1 MRLLLHLLG
10 HCEVTVAG
18 APVPFNIRRK
28 HWYVTALV
36 ATAPN
41 CEIGRK
47 ELTETVWPLSDHN
60 SQTVLLHTWRRSM
73 QFASTAFLNGP
84 PVTIT
89 ENHVS
94 INSTCIGSDYLDCC
108 SQANIARKSID
119 GQAVLEAGTAF
130 DTIAE
135 EKILLPT
142 FPGEFV
148 EIRREF
154 DILRIEVLRRT
165 WQAEAHLHPPKKS
178 YKSTFELR
186 LRSLG
191 DLNGIGK
198 SAIPFKAISSD
209 TTPTKAFNLPTR
221 AQLTAAAIGSVII
234 VTPLVLGYINTPQK
248 SNDPA
253 VLSRPVNKPLSDLSR
268 NVLFRLGTRDVK
280 QSIATAIAISPTG
293 QIIAAGTAIKK
304 TGEHQTITMLLTK
317 SGKPSWVT
325 PLNDG
330 RGIMTTPQQIFCAEG
345 GRIYVAARLTVQSN
359 NASNLAPGSYMS
371 VNVYTADGRHVF
383 ERVHPVTLDKAAAH
397 QVKLISDQQGGVYA
411 FGSSATNQS
420 PEMLH
425 ITSGLEA
432 DTAPQRFV
440 FPKDFRLTDAIADDN
455 GHTFLLGHLPVKTRT
470 GIRMDWHIQAIDKAA
485 KTLWSRRITG
495 ADGRISTIV
504 SGKINAQG
512 NLVVYG
518 PLPSPEKRNGGRMV
532 ASLVTLSP
540 LTGDVILTD
549 RFDTENQN
557 LNFAL
562 CCLPIGKSAVI
573 AVTTHSTAGPEGIV
587 MHRFGNAH
595 TDTSLTLSVGL
606 PNDERVDDIV
616 SFFIDGN
623 GAANIL
629 LRRRKAKSSNA
640 ALSYVR
646 KFFGREVST
655 GSLTSDVP
663 FAYTT
668 GAAGYVAGH
677 YNNTFSVYYFG
688 LLP

>member
-1 MRLLLHLLG
+1 MRPLVHLLG
-10 HCEVTVAG
+10 QCELTVAG
-18 APVPFNIRRK
+18 APVSFQIRRK
-28 HWYVTALV
+28 LWHVIGLV

-41 CEIGRK
+41 CEIGRT
-47 ELTETVWPLSDHN
+47 ELTEAAWPLSDVN
-60 SQTVLLHTWRRSM
+60 SRNALLHMWRRSIVD
-73 QFASTAFLNGP
+73 ASAPFLNGTL
-84 PVTIT
+84 VNID

-94 INSTCIGSDYLDCC
+94 IDTTCVAIDYQDCC
-108 SQANIARKSID
+108 DLAKVALASDDAD
-119 GQAVLEAGTAF
+119 VVLEAGRAF
-130 DTIAE
+130 DALAE
-135 EKILLPT
+135 DKLLLPS
-142 FPGEFV
+142 FPSAFV
-148 EIRREF
+148 EIRRQF
-154 DILRIEVLRRT
+154 DIQRKAVLRRA
-165 WQAEAHLHPPKKS
+165 WQAEAHLHPEPQALVS
-178 YKSTFELR
+178 VFEER

-191 DLNGIGK
+191 DMNGIGS
-198 SAIPFKAISSD
+198 SAIPFKPLPG
-209 TTPTKAFNLPTR
+209 TTPIKKVNLPTG
-221 AQLTAAAIGSVII
+221 AQVTAATIIGLLIMAPI
-234 VTPLVLGYINTPQK
+234 VHVLIDTPRKVTYPK
-248 SNDPA
+248 A
-253 VLSRPVNKPLSDLSR
+253 LSQPVNKPLSDLSR
-268 NVLFRLGTRDVK
+268 NVIFQLGARDIK
-280 QSIATAIAISPTG
+280 QSLATAICTDPSG
-293 QIIAAGTAIKK
+293 NIIAAGMATK
-304 TGEHQTITMLLTK
+304 TNGNHQSITVMLTK
-317 SGKPSWVT
+317 SGQVRWAT

-330 RGIMTTPQQIFCAEG
+330 RGILTTPQQIFCADG

-359 NASNLAPGSYMS
+359 NTRNLAPGSYMS
-371 VNVYTADGRHVF
+371 VNVYATDGRHLF
-383 ERVHPVTLDKAAAH
+383 ERIHPVTLDTAAVH

-470 GIRMDWHIQAIDKAA
+470 VIRMDWHIQAIDKAA

-495 ADGRISTIV
+495 ADGRFSTIV

-518 PLPSPEKRNGGRMV
+518 PLPSPDKRNGGRMV

-562 CCLPIGKSAVI
+562 CCLPIGKSALI

-629 LRRRKAKSSNA
+629 LRPRQAKSSNA
-640 ALSYVR
+640 ALTYVR

>member
-1 MRLLLHLLG
+1 MRPLVHLLG
-10 HCEVTVAG
+10 QCELTVAG
-18 APVPFNIRRK
+18 APVSFQIRRK
-28 HWYVTALV
+28 LWHVIGLV

-41 CEIGRK
+41 CEIGRT
-47 ELTETVWPLSDHN
+47 ELTEAAWPLSDVN
-60 SQTVLLHTWRRSM
+60 SRNALLHMWRRSIVD
-73 QFASTAFLNGP
+73 ASAPFLNGTL
-84 PVTIT
+84 VNID

-94 INSTCIGSDYLDCC
+94 IDTTCVGIDYQDCC
-108 SQANIARKSID
+108 DLAKVALASDDAD
-119 GQAVLEAGTAF
+119 VVLEAGRAF
-130 DTIAE
+130 DALAE
-135 EKILLPT
+135 DKLLLPS
-142 FPGEFV
+142 FPSAFV
-148 EIRREF
+148 EIRRQF
-154 DILRIEVLRRT
+154 DIQRKAVLRRA
-165 WQAEAHLHPPKKS
+165 WQAEAHLHPEPQALIS
-178 YKSTFELR
+178 VFEER

-191 DLNGIGK
+191 EMNGIGS
-198 SAIPFKAISSD
+198 SAIPFTPLPG
-209 TTPTKAFNLPTR
+209 TTPVKKVNLPTG
-221 AQLTAAAIGSVII
+221 AQVTAATIIGLLIMAPI
-234 VTPLVLGYINTPQK
+234 VHVLIDTPRKVTYPK
-248 SNDPA
+248 P
-253 VLSRPVNKPLSDLSR
+253 LSQPVNKPLSDLSR
-268 NVLFRLGTRDVK
+268 NVIFQLGARDIK
-280 QSIATAIAISPTG
+280 QSLATAICTDPSSN
-293 QIIAAGTAIKK
+293 IIAAGMATK
-304 TGEHQTITMLLTK
+304 TNGNHQSITVMLTK
-317 SGKPSWVT
+317 SGQVRWAT

-330 RGIMTTPQQIFCAEG
+330 RGILTTPQQIFCADG

-359 NASNLAPGSYMS
+359 NARNLAPGSYMS
-371 VNVYTADGRHVF
+371 VNVYATDGRHLF
-383 ERVHPVTLDKAAAH
+383 ERVHPVTLDTAAVH

-495 ADGRISTIV
+495 ADGRFSTIV

-562 CCLPIGKSAVI
+562 CCLPIGKSALI

-629 LRRRKAKSSNA
+629 LRPRQAKSSNT
-640 ALSYVR
+640 ALTYVR

-663 FAYTT
+663 FAYTM

>member
-1 MRLLLHLLG
+1 MRPLVHLLG
-10 HCEVTVAG
+10 QCELTVAG
-18 APVPFNIRRK
+18 APVSFQIRRK
-28 HWYVTALV
+28 LWHVIGLV

-41 CEIGRK
+41 CEIGRT
-47 ELTETVWPLSDHN
+47 ELTEAAWPLSDVN
-60 SQTVLLHTWRRSM
+60 SRNALLHMWRRSIVD
-73 QFASTAFLNGP
+73 ASAPFLNGTL
-84 PVTIT
+84 VNID

-94 INSTCIGSDYLDCC
+94 IDTTCVGIDYQDCC
-108 SQANIARKSID
+108 DLAKVALASDDADVVQ
-119 GQAVLEAGTAF
+119 EAGRAF
-130 DTIAE
+130 DTLAE
-135 EKILLPT
+135 DKVLLPS
-142 FPGEFV
+142 FPSAFV
-148 EIRREF
+148 EIRRQF
-154 DILRIEVLRRT
+154 DIQRKAVLRRA
-165 WQAEAHLHPPKKS
+165 WQAEAHLHPEPQALVS
-178 YKSTFELR
+178 VFEER

-191 DLNGIGK
+191 DMNGIGS
-198 SAIPFKAISSD
+198 SAIPFTPLPG
-209 TTPTKAFNLPTR
+209 TTPLKKVNLPTG
-221 AQLTAAAIGSVII
+221 AQVTAATIIGLLIMAPI
-234 VTPLVLGYINTPQK
+234 VHVLIDTPRKVTYPK
-248 SNDPA
+248 P
-253 VLSRPVNKPLSDLSR
+253 LSQPVNKPLSDLSR
-268 NVLFRLGTRDVK
+268 NVIFQLGARDIK
-280 QSIATAIAISPTG
+280 QSLATAICTDPSSN
-293 QIIAAGTAIKK
+293 IIAAGMATK
-304 TGEHQTITMLLTK
+304 TNGNHQSITVMLTK
-317 SGKPSWVT
+317 SGQVRWAT

-330 RGIMTTPQQIFCAEG
+330 RGILTTPQQIFCADG

-359 NASNLAPGSYMS
+359 NARNLAPGSYMS
-371 VNVYTADGRHVF
+371 VNVYATDGRHLF
-383 ERVHPVTLDKAAAH
+383 ERVHPVTIDTAAVH

-425 ITSGLEA
+425 ISSVLAA

-495 ADGRISTIV
+495 ADGRFSTIV

-518 PLPSPEKRNGGRMV
+518 PLPSPDKRNGGRMV

-540 LTGDVILTD
+540 LTGDVILRD

-562 CCLPIGKSAVI
+562 CCLPIGKSALI

-629 LRRRKAKSSNA
+629 LRPRKAKSSNA